1 MAKKIEEFMLDD
13 ELRRKINKT
22 SANSKIDYDDLSPD
36 IVNKLRSL
44 GSASNGMLA
53 YDDQELRSRLITLE
67 NNAATRAEFFNKVSD
82 KLTKEQLNQELKD
95 LVDEMQDFSDILKT
109 RYSKT
114 ESDQKYRFKEDK
126 LTVEDLSSDLANN
139 LKNMRDNL
147 NAIKTELATLSF
159 SKNELNNL
167 KSIVA
172 NMPSERLSKS
182 AADQLYRSKKDQIRL
197 QDVENSLADPLRVLQ
212 ENSDKL
218 QNAVSLRDLRNYRLS
233 STNISFE
240 DLDQSLKAK
249 IRLVD
254 NLNTNIEKTITNL
267 INNRPNSGTSNSN
280 NNIGNYQILENESF
294 QTFIDQVFGEN
305 LISSSNPG
313 QPSITEAIYALYL
326 SNQDKNRKITSLEN
340 TLRSLQS
347 SIQLLVVHSGLLE
360 RLKNADVIQH
370 INQLYQLTG
379 LKKVDIDS
387 LADATVTNPG
397 LHIVEIEDSGTVI
410 KNNKLDETFAESTAL
425 FKETATSIQ
434 SGAIN
439 NCPELMYLDIPSIKA
454 LPIGAIVS
462 CPKLTVLR
470 LPSITRIEDK
480 AIFNCNNL
488 SKIILPYDYQIT
500 GKERFPAGTII
511 ERCSREKVSPETNS
525 PKYFNSFAE
534 GNIANLIERP
544 PEEANSSPSS
554 GVTPSAGNA
563 ASASSST
570 GSASTTSTGTSN
582 SALPGV

>member
-53 YDDQELRSRLITLE
+53 YDDQELRSRVITLE
-67 NNAATRAEFFNKVSD
+67 NNSATRAEFFNKVSD
-82 KLTKEQLNQELKD
+82 KLSKEQLNQELKD
-95 LVDEMQDFSDILKT
+95 LVDDMQDFSDILKT

-126 LTVEDLSSDLANN
+126 LTIEDLSPDLANN

-147 NAIKTELATLSF
+147 NAIKTELSTLSF

-167 KSIVA
+167 KATIA
-172 NMPSERLSKS
+172 LLPAERLSKS

-197 QDVENSLADPLRVLQ
+197 QDIDNSLADPLRVLQ

-218 QNAVSLRDLRNYRLS
+218 QNVASFQDLRNYRLS

-254 NLNTNIEKTITNL
+254 NLNTDIEKTITNL

-360 RLKNADVIQH
+360 KLKNADVVQH

-387 LADATVTNPG
+387 LADATGTNPG
-397 LHIVEIEDSGTVI
+397 LHVVEIEDNGTVI
-410 KNNKLDETFAESTAL
+410 KANKLDETFAESTAV
-425 FKETATSIQ
+425 FKETTTSIQ
-434 SGAIN
+434 TGAIN

-454 LPIGAIVS
+454 LPTGAIIS

-470 LPSITRIEDK
+470 LPSITKIEDK

-488 SKIILPYDYQIT
+488 AKIILPYDYQVT

-534 GNIANLIERP
+534 GNIANLVDRA
-544 PEEANSSPSS
+544 PEENTPSS
-554 GVTPSAGNA
+554 GSTASPSVSSGTGSNP
-563 ASASSST
+563 SST
-570 GSASTTSTGTSN
+570 SSTTN
-582 SALPGV
+582 SDVTVPGA

>member
-53 YDDQELRSRLITLE
+53 YDDQELRSRVINLE
-67 NNAATRAEFFNKVSD
+67 NNSATRAEFFNKVSD
-82 KLTKEQLNQELKD
+82 KLAKDQLNQELKD
-95 LVDEMQDFSDILKT
+95 LVDDMQDFSDILKT

-126 LTVEDLSSDLANN
+126 LTIEDLSPDLANN
-139 LKNMRDNL
+139 LKTMRDNL
-147 NAIKTELATLSF
+147 NAIKTELTTLSF

-167 KSIVA
+167 KSTIA

-197 QDVENSLADPLRVLQ
+197 QDVENSLADPLRILQ

-218 QNAVSLRDLRNYRLS
+218 QNAASLRDLRNYRLS

-249 IRLVD
+249 IKLVD
-254 NLNTNIEKTITNL
+254 NLNTDIEKTITNL
-267 INNRPNSGTSNSN
+267 INNRPSLGSNNSNSHV
-280 NNIGNYQILENESF
+280 GNYQILENESF
-294 QTFIDQVFGEN
+294 QSFVDQIFGEN
-305 LISSSNPG
+305 AISLSNPG
-313 QPSITEAIYALYL
+313 QASVIESIYALYL
-326 SNQDKNRKITSLEN
+326 SNQSKDREITSLKN
-340 TLRSLQS
+340 TLHSVQSSLQ
-347 SIQLLVVHSGLLE
+347 LLIVHSGMLE
-360 RLKNADVIQH
+360 KLKNADVIQH
-370 INQLYQLTG
+370 INQLYQLNG

-387 LADATVTNPG
+387 LADSTSADPG
-397 LHIVEIEDSGTVI
+397 LHVVEIEDNGTVI
-410 KNNKLDETFAESTAL
+410 KDDKLDQTYAESTAV
-425 FKETATSIQ
+425 FKETVTAIQ

-439 NCPELMYLDIPSIKA
+439 NCPELMYLDIPSIKV
-454 LPIGAIVS
+454 LPAGSIIS

-488 SKIILPYDYQIT
+488 SKVILPYDYQVT

-511 ERCSREKVSPETNS
+511 ERCSREKFSPETNS
-525 PKYFNSFAE
+525 PKYFNSFVE
-534 GNIANLIERP
+534 GNIANLTDKA
-544 PEEANSSPSS
+544 PEEAN
-554 GVTPSAGNA
+554 GA
-563 ASASSST
+563 ST
-570 GSASTTSTGTSN
+570 GNTASTPTSSASTSSPAAPAATG
-582 SALPGV
+582 V